1 MLTTGRDEGG
11 YTLVELLVTMTVF
24 LLVSGTLLG
33 ALESGLRTE
42 HRASDRIDDEQAVR
56 LVLAQFSRDV
66 RGADAITPTTLNTLA
81 TEVDL
86 ASGTQSISWRYDPVA
101 GRLSRTLT
109 SGSSTTPGVS
119 VEGLA
124 NGAAPVFRLLDRA
137 GADFSAAPGNSAA
150 DAFRC
155 AVGVEAS
162 VTSNAHPGVAPFSE
176 TAVAELHVPSDLE
189 GCP

>member
-1 MLTTGRDEGG
+1 MLTAGRDEGG
-11 YTLVELLVTMTVF
+11 YSLVELLVTMTVF
-24 LLVSGTLLG
+24 LLVSGTLVG

-42 HRASDRIDDEQAVR
+42 RRASSRIDDEQAVR

-66 RGADAITPTTLNTLA
+66 RGADAINPTTLNTLA

-86 ASGTQSISWRYDPVA
+86 VSGTQSVSWRYDPVA
-101 GRLSRTLT
+101 GRLSRTVT
-109 SGSSTTPGVS
+109 SGSSTAAGVS
-119 VEGLA
+119 VQGLA
-124 NGAAPVFRLLDRA
+124 NGAAPVFHLLDRS
-137 GADFSAAPGNSAA
+137 GADLSGGPGNSAT

-162 VTSNAHPGVAPFSE
+162 VTSNAQPGVAPFTE
-176 TAVAELHVPSDLE
+176 TAVAELHAPPDLE

>member
-1 MLTTGRDEGG
+1 VLTARRDEGG

-42 HRASDRIDDEQAVR
+42 RRASNRIDDEQAVR

-66 RGADAITPTTLNTLA
+66 RGADAITPATLNALA

-86 ASGTQSISWRYDPVA
+86 TSGTQSISWRYEPLA
-101 GRLSRTLT
+101 GRLSRTVT

-119 VEGLA
+119 VQGLA
-124 NGAAPVFRLLDRA
+124 NGAAPVFRLLDRS
-137 GADFSAAPGNSAA
+137 GADLSAAPDNSAA

-176 TAVAELHVPSDLE
+176 TAVAELHVLPDLE

>member
-11 YTLVELLVTMTVF
+11 YSLVELLVTMTVF

-42 HRASDRIDDEQAVR
+42 RRASGRIDDEQALR

-66 RGADAITPTTLNTLA
+66 RGADAVTPTALSTLPAEL
-81 TEVDL
+81 DL
-86 ASGTQSISWRYDPVA
+86 ASGAQSISWRYDPVA
-101 GRLSRTLT
+101 GRLSRTVS
-109 SGSSTTPGVS
+109 SGSTTSPGVS
-119 VEGLA
+119 VLGVA
-124 NGAAPVFRLLDRA
+124 NGATPVFRLLDRS
-137 GADFSAAPGNSAA
+137 GADLSVAPGNSAA

-162 VTSNAHPGVAPFSE
+162 VTSNAHPGVAPFTE
-176 TAVAELHVPSDLE
+176 TAIAELHVPPDLE

>member
-11 YTLVELLVTMTVF
+11 YSLVELLVTMTVF
-24 LLVSGTLLG
+24 LLVSATLLG

-42 HRASDRIDDEQAVR
+42 HRASNRIDDEQAVR

-66 RGADAITPTTLNTLA
+66 RGADAITPTPLNALG

-86 ASGTQSISWRYDPVA
+86 ANGAQRISWRYDAAA

-109 SGSSTTPGVS
+109 SGSLPTPGVS
-119 VEGLA
+119 VQGLA
-124 NGAAPVFRLLDRA
+124 NGAVPAFRLLDRS
-137 GADFSAAPGNSAA
+137 GADLSVAWGNTAA
-150 DAFRC
+150 DTFRC
-155 AVGVEAS
+155 VVAVEAS
-162 VTSNAHPGVAPFSE
+162 VASNAHPGTAPFTE
-176 TAVAELHVPSDLE
+176 TAVAELHVPLDLE